1 MTMCVW
7 CIPKIR
13 LKSIFDIQSKS
24 EKIGTKKG
32 VFIKKDKVGTFRGHF
47 EDKHIKISK
56 GYQSGIKRLSKRYQ
70 KVIKAVSK
78 GYQSGI
84 NRNT

>member
-24 EKIGTKKG
+24 AKIGTKKG
-32 VFIKKDKVGTFRGHF
+32 VFIKKDKKITKYQKV
-47 EDKHIKISK
+47 IKAVSK

-70 KVIKAVSK
+70 SK
-78 GYQSGI
+78 YPA
-84 NRNT
+84 

>member
-1 MTMCVW
+1 L
-7 CIPKIR
+7 I
-13 LKSIFDIQSKS
+13 LK
-24 EKIGTKKG
+24 EKIEDFLHHDYVRMVYTQNHQKSGLN
-32 VFIKKDKVGTFRGHF
+32 FRRNWA
-47 EDKHIKISK
+47 EKSVKRAYLSK

>member
-1 MTMCVW
+1 L
-7 CIPKIR
+7 IKRLQKI
-13 LKSIFDIQSKS
+13 KA
-24 EKIGTKKG
+24 
-32 VFIKKDKVGTFRGHF
+32 V
-47 EDKHIKISK
+47 SK